1 MHVSIGVGVK
11 EPQQS
16 CTVHVGSSSLPSF
29 GTLGSLMY
37 AEVLA
42 GISSVLVQL
51 TTNKKRVLKPLSANT
66 NFLACSVL

>member
-1 MHVSIGVGVK
+1 
-11 EPQQS
+11 
-16 CTVHVGSSSLPSF
+16 
-29 GTLGSLMY
+29 MY